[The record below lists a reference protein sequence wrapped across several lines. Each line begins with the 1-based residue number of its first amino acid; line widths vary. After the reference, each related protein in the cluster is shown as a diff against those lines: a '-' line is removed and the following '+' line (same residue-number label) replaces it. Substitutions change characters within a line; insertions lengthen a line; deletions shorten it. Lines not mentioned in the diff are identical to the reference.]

1 MKSITYSKG
10 DATNPIGVGNK
21 IIVHICN
28 DIGRWGKGF
37 VLALSKRSK
46 LPETAFH
53 QWYSDRASNDYG
65 LGATQFVQIDLD
77 TWVANVIGQH
87 KIAVKGDPR
96 IPVRY
101 EAIELGLV
109 TVADKAIELSA
120 SIHMPRIGCGL
131 AGGKWELVEPMI
143 IDRLCCLDLD
153 VTVYDLE

>member
-1 MKSITYSKG
+1 MKTIKYLIG
-10 DATNPIGVGNK
+10 DATHPIGIGNK

-53 QWYSDRASNDYG
+53 QWYADRKSNDYG
-65 LGATQFVQIDLD
+65 LGATQFIQINADI
-77 TWVANVIGQH
+77 WVANVIGQH
-87 KIAVKGDPR
+87 KIAVKGDPH

-101 EAIELGLV
+101 EAIESGLIA
-109 TVADKAIELSA
+109 VADKAIELTA
-120 SIHMPRIGCGL
+120 SIHLPRIGCGL
-131 AGGKWELVEPMI
+131 AGGKWEVVEPII
-143 IDRLCCLDLD
+143 IDRLCKLDLE